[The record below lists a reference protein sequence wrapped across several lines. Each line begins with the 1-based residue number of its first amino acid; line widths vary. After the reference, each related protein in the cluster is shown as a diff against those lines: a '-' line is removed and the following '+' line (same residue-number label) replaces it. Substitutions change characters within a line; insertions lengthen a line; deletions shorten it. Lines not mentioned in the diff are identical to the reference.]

1 MNKQERHKLRKI
13 LQSLDIIDDTFLEF
27 TCLGYDLTEEEVK
40 RCNKHYNKIVDLMK
54 ELLDEPDIPS

>member
-13 LQSLDIIDDTFLEF
+13 LQSLDIIDNTFLEF

-40 RCNKHYNKIVDLMK
+40 RCNYHYNKIVDLMK